1 MVAGMGDGVVRE
13 RLQLALREA
22 LRTRD
27 TIAAS
32 ALRSALA
39 AIDNAQAVPP
49 GPAAAGASSPHV
61 AGTPWVL
68 ARERLSGAASVKPK
82 PSGSCGRR
90 SPNVAP
96 RLVTM
101 SGWGTLARPAG
112 CAMRQV
118 F

>member
-27 TIAAS
+27 T
-32 ALRSALA
+32 
-39 AIDNAQAVPP
+39 
-49 GPAAAGASSPHV
+49 
-61 AGTPWVL
+61 
-68 ARERLSGAASVKPK
+68 
-82 PSGSCGRR
+82 
-90 SPNVAP
+90 
-96 RLVTM
+96 
-101 SGWGTLARPAG
+101 PAG

>member
-49 GPAAAGASSPHV
+49 RPQVPAARMSRAL
-61 AGTPWVL
+61 PWVL
-68 ARERLSGAASVKPK
+68 ARERLSGAASVNPK